1 MLNEKTR
8 GKKRKTVNYINTDTT
23 NTQLK
28 EFSQLISS
36 LTNNEY
42 ITANV
47 VKKYNVNEPD
57 EETADGIMQL
67 LSGINKEKGTTVII
81 VTHNRGIFERYPGR
95 VFVCRD
101 ERCEETRNDEVIEL
115 AFTI

>member
-1 MLNEKTR
+1 
-8 GKKRKTVNYINTDTT
+8 
-23 NTQLK
+23 
-28 EFSQLISS
+28 
-36 LTNNEY
+36 
-42 ITANV
+42 
-47 VKKYNVNEPD
+47 
-57 EETADGIMQL
+57 MQL